1 MPWIQLT
8 FHTDK
13 HHSEQAEQAL
23 LELGALSVTLKDAED
38 QPVLEPLP
46 GETPLWD
53 RIILTGLFDADID
66 SQAIGAQLQQSLRQ
80 LQPDSEHNSAIKIEA
95 LEDKDWIRAWMDDYK
110 PMQFGER
117 LWVCPRHLPPP
128 QPDAVNLM
136 LDPGLAFGTGTHP
149 TTALCLQWLDQHP
162 PQGKRVLD
170 FGCGSGVLAIA
181 ALLLGADHADATDID
196 PQALTATRDNA
207 EANQVADSINAYGV
221 EDLPAGQYDIVLAN
235 ILAGPLQEL
244 APQLAE
250 RCKSGGNIVLS
261 GILETQAEKILE
273 AYSPWFELEPV
284 AIKDEWI
291 RVSGQ
296 KK

>member
-13 HHSEQAEQAL
+13 HHSELAEQAL
-23 LELGALSVTLKDAED
+23 LDLGALSVTLKDAED

-53 RIILTGLFDADID
+53 QIILTGLFDANID
-66 SQAIGAQLQQSLRQ
+66 SQTVGEQLQQTLRQ
-80 LQPDSEHNSAIKIEA
+80 LQPDSANNSAIKIEA

-162 PQGKRVLD
+162 PQDKSVLD

-181 ALLLGADHADATDID
+181 ALLLGAEHADATDID
-196 PQALTATRDNA
+196 PQALTATRSNA
-207 EANQVADSINAYGV
+207 EANNVANRINDYAV
-221 EDLPAGQYDIVLAN
+221 EDLPAGQYDVVLAN

-250 RCKSGGNIVLS
+250 RCKAGGNIVLS
-261 GILETQAEKILE
+261 GILETQAEKIIQ
-273 AYSPWFELEPV
+273 AYSPWFELDPI
-284 AIKDEWI
+284 ALKDEWI

>member
-23 LELGALSVTLKDAED
+23 LDLGALSVTLKDAED

-53 RIILTGLFDADID
+53 QIILTGLFDADID
-66 SQAIGAQLQQSLRQ
+66 SQAIGEQLQQTLRQ
-80 LQPDSEHNSAIKIEA
+80 LQPDSQNNSAIKIEA

-128 QPDAVNLM
+128 QPGAVNLM

-162 PQGKRVLD
+162 PQNKRVLD

-196 PQALTATRDNA
+196 PQALTATRNNA
-207 EANQVADSINAYGV
+207 EANQVSDRVNTYAV
-221 EDLPAGQYDIVLAN
+221 QELPSAQYDIVLAN

-250 RCKSGGNIVLS
+250 HCKSGGNIVLS
-261 GILETQAEKILE
+261 GILETQAEKIIE

>member
-13 HHSEQAEQAL
+13 QHSEQAEQAL
-23 LELGALSVTLKDAED
+23 LDLGSLSVTLKDAED

-53 RIILTGLFDADID
+53 QIILTGLFDADID
-66 SQAIGAQLQQSLRQ
+66 SQAIREQLQQTLTQ
-80 LQPDSEHNSAIKIEA
+80 LQPGASNNSAIKIEA
-95 LEDKDWIRAWMDDYK
+95 LEDKDWVRAWMDDYK

-149 TTALCLQWLDQHP
+149 TTALCLQWLDQQP
-162 PQGKRVLD
+162 PQDKSVLD

-181 ALLLGADHADATDID
+181 ALLLGAKHADATDID
-196 PQALTATRDNA
+196 PQALSATQSNA
-207 EANQVADSINAYGV
+207 EANHVADKINAYAV
-221 EDLPAGQYDIVLAN
+221 QELPDEQYDIVLAN

-244 APQLAE
+244 APQLAAH
-250 RCKSGGNIVLS
+250 CKSGGNIVLS
-261 GILETQAEKILE
+261 GILETQAEKIIQ

>member
-23 LELGALSVTLKDAED
+23 LDLGALSVTLKDAED

-53 RIILTGLFDADID
+53 QIILTGLFDADID
-66 SQAIGAQLQQSLRQ
+66 SQAIGEQLQQTLRQ
-80 LQPDSEHNSAIKIEA
+80 LQPGASNNSAIKIEA
-95 LEDKDWIRAWMDDYK
+95 LEDKDWVRAWMDDYK

-149 TTALCLQWLDQHP
+149 TTALCLQWLDQQP
-162 PQGKRVLD
+162 PQDKSVLD

-181 ALLLGADHADATDID
+181 ALLLGAKHADATDID
-196 PQALTATRDNA
+196 PQALSATQSNA
-207 EANQVADSINAYGV
+207 EANQVADKINTYAV
-221 EDLPAGQYDIVLAN
+221 QELPDEQYDIVLAN

-244 APQLAE
+244 APQLAAH
-250 RCKSGGNIVLS
+250 CKSGGNIVLS
-261 GILETQAEKILE
+261 GILETQAEKIIQ